1 MKVVYGQVI
10 VFKDERV
17 MFKTEPMNPHECQN
31 AYEELSDKF
40 RLKMYGV
47 KILKKTI
54 YQGYSSLENLKKK
67 GGTYDY

>member
-1 MKVVYGQVI
+1 VKAVYGQVI
-10 VFKDERV
+10 VFKDERI
-17 MFKTEPMNPHECQN
+17 MFKTEPMHPRECQE

-54 YQGYSSLENLKKK
+54 YQGYSSLENLSKDKQL
-67 GGTYDY
+67 Y

>member
-1 MKVVYGQVI
+1 
-10 VFKDERV
+10 

-67 GGTYDY
+67 GGIYDY